1 MHTQSLIVIWRA
13 AGNLPGIPQIVIA
26 IHVCVVYMWT
36 QQAKS
41 SGEMLT
47 RWELIAVDPL
57 IADGRGSWGS
67 FGNFGS
73 HAKEV

>member
-1 MHTQSLIVIWRA
+1 MGGRSFTWDPSDRHCNSCLCC
-13 AGNLPGIPQIVIA
+13 L
-26 IHVCVVYMWT
+26 HVDSASHET
-36 QQAKS
+36 
-41 SGEMLT
+41 SGEMLI